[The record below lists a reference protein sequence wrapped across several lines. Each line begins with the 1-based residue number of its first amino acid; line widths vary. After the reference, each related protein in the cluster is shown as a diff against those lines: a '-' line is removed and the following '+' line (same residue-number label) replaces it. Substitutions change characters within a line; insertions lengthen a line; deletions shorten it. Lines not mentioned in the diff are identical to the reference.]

1 MDFYWHY
8 SNKEIIDPA
17 GKDNFCRAIQV
28 SAQVFASLTE
38 YVQVS
43 CKNKNLLR
51 FRNYSSLKG

>member
-17 GKDNFCRAIQV
+17 GKENFCRAIMV
-28 SAQVFASLTE
+28 SKQVFASLTE

-43 CKNKNLLR
+43 FHFYVLH
-51 FRNYSSLKG
+51 SSPIFLH